1 MKGCSDK
8 IIICWIRQE
17 ITSNLFNHGPTDDA
31 SALPTACPVAGNA
44 GQARRMHRA
53 AITARTSP
61 TRGPRIPPG
70 TYEAEVTA
78 GDARDAGVHDDPE
91 WKDGITFTY
100 VLRPDGTFRETQD
113 PDFPDQGPSDGRY
126 DVDGYQVT
134 FHYLHNDL
142 GGNLIAPETMRW
154 SSYAGTLTFT
164 DIHAADLEGD
174 AIYGVPWH
182 LVSP

>member
-1 MKGCSDK
+1 MVE
-8 IIICWIRQE
+8 E
-17 ITSNLFNHGPTDDA
+17 ITSSLYNHGPTDDA
-31 SALPTACPVAGNA
+31 SALPATCPVAASA

-53 AITARTSP
+53 AVAAP
-61 TRGPRIPPG
+61 TTPTQGPRIPPG
-70 TYEAEVTA
+70 TYEAKVSSD
-78 GDARDAGVHDDPE
+78 DARDAGEVGPE
-91 WKDGITFTY
+91 WEDGIIFTY

-134 FHYLHNDL
+134 FHYLHNDF
-142 GGNLIAPETMRW
+142 GGNLIAPESMHW
-154 SSYAGTLTFT
+154 SSYDGTLTFT
-164 DIHAADLEGD
+164 DVHASDPGGD